1 MESASRRG
9 INQSWIY
16 HQNPYYLGMG
26 FLYHYWREILSGAA
40 VIIALYSYI
49 QYIRSIFAQK
59 TEPHVFSWWIWA
71 LTTGIAFFAQVAGGG
86 GWGSAQSGV
95 TFVVCIGI
103 AILAF
108 RYGKI
113 GKFDR
118 LDWYA
123 LTLAFMAI
131 GLWKMMAD
139 PFYGSL
145 FAMLADVIGYIPT
158 FRKVW
163 KKPESEP
170 RGYYLLMN
178 VKHGLSLLALSR
190 YTWTTMIFS
199 GSVIVINFVLILV
212 QIFRKKKHHA

>member
-1 MESASRRG
+1 M
-9 INQSWIY
+9 N
-16 HQNPYYLGMG
+16 L
-26 FLYHYWREILSGAA
+26 FLSHWRDILSGIA

-49 QYIRSIFAQK
+49 QYIRSIFVGK
-59 TEPHVFSWWIWA
+59 TEPHVFSWCIWA
-71 LTTGIAFFAQVAGGG
+71 LTTGIAFFAQLAGGG

-118 LDWYA
+118 LDWYSLA
-123 LTLAFMAI
+123 LAFMAI
-131 GLWKMMAD
+131 GLWRVTAD

-145 FAMLADVIGYIPT
+145 FAMLADAIGYIPT

-163 KKPESEP
+163 KSPESEP

-178 VKHGLSLLALSR
+178 VKHGLSLVSLSA
-190 YTWTTMIFS
+190 YSWTTMIFS
-199 GSVIVINFVLILV
+199 GSIIVINFVLIAV
-212 QIFRKKKHHA
+212 QILRKKK